1 MLEIKNLHVR
11 VGEKDILK
19 GLNLT
24 VGAGQVH
31 AIMGPNGSGKSTMSY
46 VLAGRAGYDVTDGAI
61 LYNGENLVGMP
72 PEERA
77 AKGVFLAMQ
86 YPVEIPGV
94 TTMMF
99 LKSVLNALAR
109 ARGQSEMD
117 AIAVLKAVRKKAV
130 ILNVSEEMLKRALN
144 VGFSGGEKKRLEILQ
159 MALFEPKLAILDET
173 DSGLDIDALK
183 LVAEG
188 VNSLRSPERAMLVII
203 HYQRLLDYIVPDRV
217 HVLSNGRFIKEGGK
231 ELALELEAK
240 GYEQIVK
247 DAA

>member
-31 AIMGPNGSGKSTMSY
+31 AIMGPNGSGKSTLSY

-117 AIAVLKAVRKKAV
+117 AIAVLKAVRKKAE
-130 ILNVSEEMLKRALN
+130 IGRA
-144 VGFSGGEKKRLEILQ
+144 
-159 MALFEPKLAILDET
+159 
-173 DSGLDIDALK
+173 
-183 LVAEG
+183 
-188 VNSLRSPERAMLVII
+188 
-203 HYQRLLDYIVPDRV
+203 
-217 HVLSNGRFIKEGGK
+217 HV
-231 ELALELEAK
+231 
-240 GYEQIVK
+240 
-247 DAA
+247 